1 MAGLQ
6 GNTSRGKQLSHL
18 SVLKK
23 KHQKSKSNAGI
34 RAGETPCILIAW
46 GLQKADKNPL

>member
-23 KHQKSKSNAGI
+23 KHQKVKVTLGSEQV
-34 RAGETPCILIAW
+34 RLPVF
-46 GLQKADKNPL
+46 